1 MRNEVAAVPR
11 QVRARRIQLLA
22 AAVGWILYALT
33 ARELSFGGVTL
44 SRSLLIAAAAVM
56 TLICCM
62 LFTDLRRL
70 RLSEATAMGAAP
82 SACFILLGGAA
93 AVPGIFLISFALCML
108 CYFGLRTLF
117 LIACGRESSRA
128 VKQRC
133 HSMARAW
140 TLPLIGAAVI
150 LLAIL
155 PAFSV
160 VGGEV
165 LLDRAIDDREELLA
179 LYAEELRAMEDTRW
193 LGYGEKERLDA
204 LEAVAELECR
214 WLGIEAP
221 ELASAELGEDVL
233 GQYDNKK
240 FTVYISSEELM
251 NESAFTC
258 ITTLLHELRHCYQFR
273 VVESVNWEK
282 KSSDLR
288 YYSEAEV
295 WRGELMS
302 YVSGTHEAY
311 EEYYEQAIEADARA
325 YAKKHALDYTEYL
338 N

>member
-240 FTVYISSEELM
+240 FTVYISSSEL
-251 NESAFTC
+251 
-258 ITTLLHELRHCYQFR
+258 I
-273 VVESVNWEK
+273 
-282 KSSDLR
+282 
-288 YYSEAEV
+288 
-295 WRGELMS
+295 
-302 YVSGTHEAY
+302 
-311 EEYYEQAIEADARA
+311 
-325 YAKKHALDYTEYL
+325 
-338 N
+338 